1 MKKLFRPS
9 LAAFLMGTL
18 LITSACGDDDN
29 PKPVEEGELIT
40 TMTMTLVP
48 QGKGGMVTVTYT
60 DPDGDGGA
68 APTSEPLNLAANTT
82 YDATIMFADD
92 SPNGAGD
99 LTPEIM
105 EEGTDHEVFFT
116 SNPASLL
123 TVAKT
128 DADANGRP
136 IGLTATVTTAAAGT
150 GTLMVMLKHQPDMK
164 GNTSDSTKGETD
176 VQAMFNV
183 TVQ

>member
-1 MKKLFRPS
+1 MKKIFRSS
-9 LAAFLMGTL
+9 LAASLMGTL
-18 LITSACGDDDN
+18 LLISACGGDDN
-29 PKPVEEGELIT
+29 PEPVEEGELIT

-68 APTSEPLNLAANTT
+68 APTSEPLNLTANTV
-82 YDATIMFADD
+82 YDATITFADD

-99 LTPEIM
+99 LTPEIL
-105 EEGTDHEVFFT
+105 EEGVDHEVFFS
-116 SNPASLL
+116 SNPANLL

-128 DADANGRP
+128 DTDANGRP
-136 IGLTATVTTAAAGT
+136 IGLEATVTTAAAGT
-150 GTLMVMLKHQPDMK
+150 GNLTVMLKHQPDMK
-164 GNTSDSTKGETD
+164 GNSSDPTKGETD